1 MGQIIT
7 QATVVEQEEPTPGR
21 ISSQIALFNEDG
33 TPFTGGGGGGTT
45 GYTGSQVLG
54 SGAFYFEDGLL
65 KSVNPL

>member
-1 MGQIIT
+1 MAQITT
-7 QATVVEQEEPTPGR
+7 QTVVVDQEELAPGR
-21 ISSQIALFNEDG
+21 ITKRTALFNPDG